1 MDHALTILIMAALML
16 ASIGLI
22 GRDLIRGADPKT
34 RLIGGGVM
42 TLGVVAAI
50 TIYSVY
56 GDFGRPDAPLSGR
69 ADDCLLYTSPS
80 PRDRQKCRMPA
91 SA

>member
-69 ADDCLLYTSPS
+69 ADEIAAARTLEDLSLIHI
-80 PRDRQKCRMPA
+80 
-91 SA
+91 